1 MEIKKCILTGNDCY
15 KRGRTMD
22 PIVGIIMHSTGDD
35 NPNLKRFVQPDDGI
49 LGKNVYNNDWNR
61 SGVGKCVHA
70 FIGKDKN
77 GVVRRY
83 QTLPWNYRSY
93 GCGSGKKG
101 SYNNGYIQ
109 FEICEDAKK
118 DEMYFNQVMKSAI
131 ELCKYL
137 IKLYPSIKLEN
148 VISHREAHDRGYAS
162 NHGDPDYWMK
172 AFGKDMDWFRAQVAS
187 KATLSA
193 HRVNGKWGSGKRG
206 SKIDQIT
213 LKSSEGKLTIKA
225 HRTDGKWGYARS
237 GYSKTKTACIAGKKG
252 VPIDAVTIKA
262 TGAIGKLQYRV
273 HRTDGKWGYWITG
286 YSMTDTSRYAGK
298 FGVPI
303 DAIEVRFTA

>member
-1 MEIKKCILTGNDCY
+1 MEIRKCLLTKSDCY
-15 KRGRTMD
+15 KKGRKIK
-22 PIVGIIMHSTGDD
+22 PYGIIVHSTGAND
-35 NPNLKRFVQPDDGI
+35 PNLKRYVQPDDGI
-49 LGKNVYNNDWNR
+49 LGKNVYSNDWNR
-61 SGVGKCVHA
+61 TGTSKCVHA

-77 GVVRRY
+77 GKVRCY
-83 QTLPWNYRSY
+83 QTLPFDYRSW

-118 DEMYFNQVMKSAI
+118 DETYFNQVMDSAI

-225 HRTDGKWGYARS
+225 HRNDGKWGYARS
-237 GYSKTKTACIAGKKG
+237 GYSKEKAACIAGKKG
-252 VPIDAVTIKA
+252 VPIDAVAIKA

-273 HRTDGKWGYWITG
+273 HRTDGKWGNWITG

>member
-1 MEIKKCILTGNDCY
+1 MEIKKCILIENDCY

-22 PIVGIIMHSTGDD
+22 PIGILMHSTGDN

-77 GVVRRY
+77 GVVRQY

-118 DEMYFNQVMKSAI
+118 DETYFNQVMKSAI

-187 KATLSA
+187 KATIAA
-193 HRVNGKWGSGKRG
+193 HRVNGKWGSGKKG

-252 VPIDAVTIKA
+252 VPIDAVAIKA

-273 HRTDGKWGYWITG
+273 HRTDGKWGNWITG